1 MSVKRPKII
10 FGERQPVA
18 DLTPEGEPG
27 QPGNR
32 KCPHHLVAESES
44 PSGLRGEGAG
54 EAFGALLFCLD
65 EAAQARFIIVEG
77 LPISPSGRWD
87 VGARVQSGRFTRTAR
102 GRYSGLPQTIGA
114 PRAVLA
120 STRPLPTT
128 SSIR

>member
-44 PSGLRGEGAG
+44 SSGLRGEGAG

-77 LPISPSGRWD
+77 LPISPAGLGEFAAVNSLQALALASGQGCSPPPR
-87 VGARVQSGRFTRTAR
+87 SC
-102 GRYSGLPQTIGA
+102 A
-114 PRAVLA
+114 PRA
-120 STRPLPTT
+120 SR
-128 SSIR
+128 SSFAPAR